1 MTYSIQTVN
10 GTAKLTGGQQ
20 QGLVTRGK
28 IQPSTV
34 VEVEGFGPC
43 LAREIK
49 FLSWPKVATLPAPSE
64 VQTQSAEKSNATIF
78 PFKRLN
84 WQRSIQRAWGSAL
97 VVSIGLA
104 VLWVLYPALVFAP
117 WSIGVICSV
126 ILGAFLVGVVSFVR
140 VVLEALALFLGGQN
154 GSINRQAQDRGSSPA

>member
-1 MTYSIQTVN
+1 MTYSIQTGN
-10 GTAKLTGGQQ
+10 GTAKLTEGQL

-28 IQPSTV
+28 IHPSTV

-49 FLSWPKVATLPAPSE
+49 FLKWPKVATLPAPSE

-104 VLWVLYPALVFAP
+104 VLWILYPALVSVP
-117 WSIGVICSV
+117 WSIGSICSV

-154 GSINRQAQDRGSSPA
+154 GSVNRQAQDRGSSPA

>member
-1 MTYSIQTVN
+1 MTYTIQT
-10 GTAKLTGGQQ
+10 GSGQAKLTEGQL
-20 QGLVTRGK
+20 QGLASRGK

-49 FLSWPKVATLPAPSE
+49 FLKWPKVATLPARSE
-64 VQTQSAEKSNATIF
+64 VQTQSEEKSNATIF
-78 PFKRLN
+78 PFKRLV
-84 WQRSIQRAWGSAL
+84 WQKSIQRAWGSAL

-104 VLWVLYPALVFAP
+104 VLWILYPALVSVP
-117 WSIGVICSV
+117 WSIGAIGSV

-154 GSINRQAQDRGSSPA
+154 GSINRQTQDRGSSPA